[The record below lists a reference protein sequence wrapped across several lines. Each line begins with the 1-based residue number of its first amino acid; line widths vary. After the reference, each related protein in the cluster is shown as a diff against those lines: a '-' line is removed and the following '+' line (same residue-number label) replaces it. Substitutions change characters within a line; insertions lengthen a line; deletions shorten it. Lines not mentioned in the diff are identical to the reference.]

1 MSIADKLSR
10 LSTARNNIITAITNK
25 GVTATGHGFEDF
37 PNDIASITGGG
48 APTLKMG
55 VIRPDAEL
63 VQTWSDDYYVNADK
77 GVTIPSYSTNSTI
90 LVAAAA
96 SSTIPTLSTANY
108 RYYVLERVLTIPEY
122 SITTKAAGR
131 EEYQWSSYCYE
142 IVQYPANTIQALV
155 DTSKYASRNN
165 AVFATGAHIQN
176 LYWSSASALSLYPA
190 TTFGVA
196 QAIFAPTIS
205 SDTAALPILTIRSPS
220 CMIRGNGTYLSKT
233 YYDAITDIRCQY
245 VIELYR
251 VPLDT
256 TSTYGIDGWG
266 LYSQTDHILDC
277 VNSSTHKLT

>member
-48 APTLKMG
+48 APILKMG
-55 VIRPDAEL
+55 VVRPDAEL
-63 VQTWSDDYYVNADK
+63 VQTWSDDYYVNADR
-77 GVTIPSYSTNSTI
+77 GVAIPSYSTNSIT

-96 SSTIPTLSTANY
+96 SSTKPALSTTSY
-108 RYYVLERVLTIPEY
+108 RYYILERVLTIPEY

-155 DTSKYASRNN
+155 DTSKYASSNT
-165 AVFATGAHIQN
+165 AAFAAGAHIRN
-176 LYWSSASALSLYPA
+176 LYWSSATALALYTNA
-190 TTFGVA
+190 GYGVS
-196 QAIFAPTIS
+196 QSITAPSIS
-205 SDTAALPILTIRSPS
+205 STTTASPTLTITAPS
-220 CMIRGNGTYLSKT
+220 CQIRGNTTYLSST
-233 YYDAITDIRCQY
+233 YYNAITDIRCQY

-251 VPLDT
+251 VPLT
-256 TSTYGIDGWG
+256 TSSYGIDGWG
-266 LYSQTDHILDC
+266 LYSQAEHILDC
-277 VNSSTHKLT
+277 ANSSTHTLT